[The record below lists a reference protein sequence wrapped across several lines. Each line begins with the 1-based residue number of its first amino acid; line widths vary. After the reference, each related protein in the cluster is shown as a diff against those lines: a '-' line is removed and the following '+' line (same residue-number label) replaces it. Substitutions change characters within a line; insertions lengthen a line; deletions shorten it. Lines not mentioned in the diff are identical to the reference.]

1 MSLINGKPETKK
13 TKKFNFPKLNFPK
26 FNFGKNMDNINPFKR
41 FKKESKDNKIGK
53 QKNTKTKPMKAKSI
67 KHKLVGIILSLTLGS
82 LILSTLF
89 SGLNIYSSN
98 KDVFAENISNST
110 HLLDSYVQQYISSIN
125 NNLLTISSLPKV
137 KGVDN
142 ITSYAK
148 ISNPYNQ
155 VKIAATTPQEKDL
168 LNVLKTFKDKNSGIQ
183 SIAIGVEENM
193 GYIEYPLSLKSNN
206 YNPITEDW
214 YQIAKSDLDKVHIL
228 DSYLNANGEVSSTL
242 VKAIKDDKGLMKG
255 VVAFRINLD
264 TLNETVSKLN
274 IGKTGY
280 TVLVDKSGTIMSHS
294 KDESFI
300 GRPIGNL
307 SIPELDTAELE
318 EKSFTTKID
327 GIAHTIMVTKC
338 SDSDLGWNYINFIEN
353 SEFMSVFYST
363 VLKNLL
369 VLLICTIICIFV
381 SLYISNKITTPIK
394 AVAGHFSSLGQG
406 DFTVDLDQKYLK
418 IQDEIGLMAKSAVEM
433 QNSIK
438 ELLLNVH
445 DSAGSLDEQSENL
458 FSSSEEM
465 LLVSSDVAS
474 SVQNVSK
481 GASEQAMD
489 LEKINTI
496 IANFARGLESI
507 INDIKE
513 AEGNSNSINTLVGES
528 DSKINTLSL
537 SVTEI
542 KTKFEELINTIN
554 TLHGNVN
561 KINEINIFI
570 NNIAEQ
576 TNLLALNAA
585 IEAARAGESGR
596 SFAVVADEIR
606 KLAEQSKNS
615 SVQITSII
623 STVSKHTDN
632 IINLS
637 KEVDKNMD
645 VEMENIDS
653 AINSFNAI
661 NNELTVLIPK
671 IHSINNAST
680 SIAKEKDDII
690 NSIENSSSISEEIAA
705 SSEEIAASSEEM
717 NSSIEELSQ
726 YAKVLKDTSES
737 VSSKI
742 NRFKLK

>member
-1 MSLINGKPETKK
+1 MRFINRKTKITKPKNNNFFAKIKSMNPFKKLNFNKFKKGNKINNNENEKITK
-13 TKKFNFPKLNFPK
+13 TKKLKV
-26 FNFGKNMDNINPFKR
+26 
-41 FKKESKDNKIGK
+41 
-53 QKNTKTKPMKAKSI
+53 KSI
-67 KHKLVGIILSLTLGS
+67 KHKLVASMLTLTLGS
-82 LILSTLF
+82 LALSTLF
-89 SGLNIYSSN
+89 SALNIYSSN
-98 KDVFAENISNST
+98 KNTFSENIKNSA
-110 HLLDSYVQQYISSIN
+110 HLLDSYVQQYISSIG

-137 KGVDN
+137 KAVGSDVA
-142 ITSYAK
+142 SYVK
-148 ISNPYNQ
+148 VSNPYNQ
-155 VKIAATTPQEKDL
+155 VKITANTPYEKDL
-168 LNVLKTFKDKNSGIQ
+168 LNVLQSFKDKNSGIQ

-206 YNPITEDW
+206 YNPVTEDW
-214 YQIAKSDLDKVHIL
+214 YQIAKSDFDKVHIL

-242 VKAIKDDKGLMKG
+242 VKAIKDDKGILKG

-264 TLNETVSKLN
+264 TLNETVSKLS

-294 KDESFI
+294 KDESLI

-307 SIPELDTAELE
+307 SIPELDTVNLE
-318 EKSFTTKID
+318 EKAFTTNINGVD
-327 GIAHTIMVTKC
+327 YTIFITNC
-338 SDSDLGWNYINFIEN
+338 SDNGLGWNYINFIES
-353 SEFMSVFYST
+353 SELMSVFYST
-363 VLKNLL
+363 VFRNLL
-369 VLLICTIICIFV
+369 VLLVCAVVGVFV

-394 AVAGHFSSLGQG
+394 AVAGHFSSLGKG
-406 DFTVDLDQKYLK
+406 DFTVDLDQKYLN
-418 IQDEIGLMAKSAVEM
+418 IQDEIGLMANSAVEM

-445 DSAGSLDEQSENL
+445 DSAGSLDEQSQSL

-489 LEKINTI
+489 LEKMNTI
-496 IANFARGLESI
+496 IGNFARQLENI
-507 INDIKE
+507 ISDIQE
-513 AEGNSNSINTLVGES
+513 AERNSNSINTLVGES
-528 DSKINTLSL
+528 DSKINNLSL
-537 SVTEI
+537 SITEI
-542 KTKFEELINTIN
+542 KTKFEELINTIT

-623 STVSKHTDN
+623 NTVSKHTDN

-653 AINSFNAI
+653 AISSFNSI

-671 IHSINNAST
+671 IHAINNAST
-680 SIAKEKDDII
+680 SIAREKDDII

-742 NRFKLK
+742 NEFKLK

>member
-1 MSLINGKPETKK
+1 MRFINRKPKVTKTKNNNFFARMNSMNPFKKLNFKKFKKADKVNNKENEKIKK
-13 TKKFNFPKLNFPK
+13 TKKLKV
-26 FNFGKNMDNINPFKR
+26 
-41 FKKESKDNKIGK
+41 
-53 QKNTKTKPMKAKSI
+53 KSI
-67 KHKLVGIILSLTLGS
+67 KHKLVAAMLTLTLGS
-82 LILSTLF
+82 LALSTLF
-89 SGLNIYSSN
+89 SALNIYSSN
-98 KDVFAENISNST
+98 KNTFGENIKNSA
-110 HLLDSYVQQYISSIN
+110 HLLDSYVQQYISSIS
-125 NNLLTISSLPKV
+125 NNLLTISSLPKIKAVGSDVASYV
-137 KGVDN
+137 KV
-142 ITSYAK
+142 
-148 ISNPYNQ
+148 SNPYNQ
-155 VKIAATTPQEKDL
+155 VKITANTPYEKDL
-168 LNVLKTFKDKNSGIQ
+168 LNVLQSFKDKNSGIQ

-214 YQIAKSDLDKVHIL
+214 YQIAKSDLDKTHIL
-228 DSYLNANGEVSSTL
+228 DSYLNANGEVSSTI
-242 VKAIKDDKGLMKG
+242 VKAIKDDKGIMKG

-264 TLNETVSKLN
+264 NLNETVSKLK

-294 KDESFI
+294 KDESLI

-307 SIPELDTAELE
+307 SVPELDTVNLE
-318 EKSFTTKID
+318 EKTFTTNID
-327 GIAHTIMVTKC
+327 GVDYTIFITNC
-338 SDSDLGWNYINFIEN
+338 SDNGLGWNYINFIES
-353 SEFMSVFYST
+353 SELTSVFYST
-363 VLKNLL
+363 VFRNLL
-369 VLLICTIICIFV
+369 VLLICAVVGVFV
-381 SLYISNKITTPIK
+381 SLYISNRITNPIK
-394 AVAGHFSSLGQG
+394 AVAGHFSSLGKG
-406 DFTVDLDQKYLK
+406 DFTVALDEKYLN
-418 IQDEIGLMAKSAVEM
+418 IQDEIGLMANSAVEM

-445 DSAGSLDEQSENL
+445 DSAGSLDEQSQSL

-489 LEKINTI
+489 LEKMNTI
-496 IANFARGLESI
+496 IANFAKQLENI
-507 INDIKE
+507 INDIQE
-513 AEGNSNSINTLVGES
+513 AERNSNSINTLVGES
-528 DSKINTLSL
+528 DSKINNLSL
-537 SVTEI
+537 SITEI
-542 KTKFEELINTIN
+542 KTKFEELINTIT

-671 IHSINNAST
+671 IHAINNAST
-680 SIAKEKDDII
+680 SIAKEKEDII
-690 NSIENSSSISEEIAA
+690 SSIENSSSISEEIAA

-742 NRFKLK
+742 NEFKLK